1 MRVSSSPSPARLVA
15 LTCASLLGFAANSL
29 LCRAALGACA
39 IDAASF
45 TAIRLAAGAVM
56 LAILASRAPSPD
68 AALDRGHSSWA
79 SAAILFT
86 YAMAFSFAYLRL
98 GAGTGALLLF
108 GAVQATMIGWSL
120 VRGERPRPLEWCG
133 LASAA
138 AGLIVLTAPGLTA
151 PDPLGAA
158 LMMAAGIGW
167 GAYSLRGR
175 DVTRP
180 LAANAGNFARSLP
193 MIALVSVPLALT
205 LGAHVTP
212 RGAIL
217 AVASGALASG
227 VGYSFWYAALP
238 HLTRTRAATVQ
249 LSVPVLAT
257 VGGVLFLGEHVTAR
271 LGVASAAILGGI
283 AVAVLTRRAA

>member
-1 MRVSSSPSPARLVA
+1 MSLPPSPARLVS

-29 LCRAALGACA
+29 LCRAALGARA

-56 LAILASRAPSPD
+56 LGLLALRAPPPG
-68 AALDRGHSSWA
+68 AAPESSHGSWV

-98 GAGTGALLLF
+98 GAGTGALILF

-120 VRGERPRPLEWCG
+120 VRGERPRPLEWLG
-133 LASAA
+133 LVSAA
-138 AGLIVLTAPGLTA
+138 AGLVVLTAPGLTA
-151 PDPLGAA
+151 PDPIGAA
-158 LMMAAGIGW
+158 LMMAAGAGW

-175 DVTRP
+175 NVTRP

-205 LGAHVTP
+205 LGAHVTL

-227 VGYSFWYAALP
+227 VGYSFWYGALP
-238 HLTRTRAATVQ
+238 YLTRTRAATLQ
-249 LSVPVLAT
+249 LCVPVLAT
-257 VGGVLFLGEHVTAR
+257 VGGVLFLGEHVSAR
-271 LGVASAAILGGI
+271 LVVASAAILGGI
-283 AVAVLTRRAA
+283 AVALVTRRAA